1 MKDQTGRE
9 ISYMRVSV
17 TDRCNLRCIY
27 CMPEKGISC
36 VTHEDI
42 LRFDEIKQICSAA
55 AKLGISRIKLT
66 GGEPL
71 VRKGIPSLVEMLK
84 NSPGIEQVTL
94 TTNGTLLEN
103 QLNALVSAG
112 LDAVNISI
120 DTLDA
125 QKYRNITRG
134 GELKDALAGLETAV
148 SCEKLEVRVNCVPLL
163 DSDPIEYIRLAELAQ
178 KRKIDVRFIE
188 MMPIGRGA
196 CYSGCSGEE
205 IFSILTKEF
214 GESESVPER
223 IGNGP
228 ACYVRF
234 HDFSGRIGFISAV
247 SHKFCHQCNRIRL
260 TSEGLLKPCLQY
272 GTGIDLRALIRK
284 QGDTCKNIE
293 EQIVRAL
300 KEAIYSKPKGHCFE
314 KGSRENDI
322 AGDLLETKEMSQ
334 IGG

>member
-1 MKDQTGRE
+1 MKDQKGRE
-9 ISYMRVSV
+9 ITYMRVSV

-27 CMPEKGISC
+27 CMPEKGIPC
-36 VTHEDI
+36 VTHEEI
-42 LRFDEIKQICSAA
+42 LRFDEIKQICSVAA
-55 AKLGISRIKLT
+55 RLGVSRIKLT

-94 TTNGTLLEN
+94 TTNGTLLKN

-112 LDAVNISI
+112 LDSVNISI
-120 DTLDA
+120 DTLDE
-125 QKYRNITRG
+125 QKYRNMTRG
-134 GELKDALAGLETAV
+134 GELKEALGGLEAAV

-163 DSDPIEYIRLAELAQ
+163 DSDPIEYIRLAQLAQ

-188 MMPIGRGA
+188 MMPIGRGT
-196 CYSGCSGEE
+196 CYSGYSGEE
-205 IFSILTKEF
+205 IFSNLSKEF
-214 GESESVPER
+214 GESESVQEQ

-247 SHKFCHQCNRIRL
+247 SHKFCHRCNRIRL

-272 GTGIDLRALIRK
+272 GPGIDLRALIRK
-284 QGDTCKNIE
+284 KRDTCENIE
-293 EQIVRAL
+293 EQLTRVL
-300 KEAIYSKPKGHCFE
+300 KEAIYSKPEGHCFE
-314 KGSRENDI
+314 KGFRDYDV
-322 AGDLLETKEMSQ
+322 GGKLLETKEMSQ